1 MTIRDCINSW
11 IDMGVLTF
19 LEILLKIL
27 GLLLLIYIIKCFAC
41 YIVDWIQVYSKSIKL
56 LIIILF
62 VLVSIMCS
70 HMYIKYIL
78 F

>member
-11 IDMGVLTF
+11 IDTGALTF

-62 VLVSIMCS
+62 VLLSIMCS
-70 HMYIKYIL
+70 HMYIKYVL